1 MDGQERF
8 KSQLEELKLI
18 DNDAVA
24 EYRDLLRKYT
34 TTLVN
39 LNLHL
44 RQQVFLL
51 KFLKAKGL
59 TLPEEFYDIK

>member
-1 MDGQERF
+1 MDSKERF

-18 DNDAVA
+18 DNAAA
-24 EYRDLLRKYT
+24 EYRELQRKYT
-34 TTLVN
+34 TTLEE
-39 LNLHL
+39 LNLRL